1 MDLSEQEM
9 QFLANRARLVSTWRY
24 VGIVLLV
31 GLVGLGLV
39 LFWFVPLLAN
49 PFTVMAR
56 LNGDSIP
63 SSTMALSTALLP
75 ITFLTCMLLALAI
88 VLFVFAAFSNERK
101 YLAIVRKMTQSTPG
115 AIKSAQESTAQQDAP
130 ADAAEPRPLSFSS
143 GYGP

>member
-49 PFTVMAR
+49 PFMVMAR

-115 AIKSAQESTAQQDAP
+115 AIKSAQESTAQEDAP

>member
-49 PFTVMAR
+49 PFMVMAR

-130 ADAAEPRPLSFSS
+130 ADAAEPRR
-143 GYGP
+143 

>member
-31 GLVGLGLV
+31 GLVGLGLA

-115 AIKSAQESTAQQDAP
+115 AIKSAQESTAHQDAP
-130 ADAAEPRPLSFSS
+130 ADAAEPRR
-143 GYGP
+143 

>member
-49 PFTVMAR
+49 PFMVMAR

>member
-1 MDLSEQEM
+1 M

-49 PFTVMAR
+49 PFMVMAR

-115 AIKSAQESTAQQDAP
+115 AIKSAQESTAQEDAP